1 MDKIKGFLKGLRDA
15 VAFSFSWLTICVI
28 IVSLLSGNKIVTV
41 SFLTKLFLLC
51 LWGSISF
58 TLCFRNQRFAK
69 KGFMFSLT
77 AFYILFIPVE
87 IVMFYLMGIFSQA
100 GSPGLWMMFGGIVVI
115 MYLVSA
121 IIDKVI
127 MRRRSELYTEKL
139 TAYNKLKD

>member
-41 SFLTKLFLLC
+41 SFLIKLFLLC

-58 TLCFRNQRFAK
+58 TLCFRNLGFEK

-87 IVMFYLMGIFSQA
+87 IVMFYLMEKGMNVARRTVAKYREALGIESSSQRKK
-100 GSPGLWMMFGGIVVI
+100 
-115 MYLVSA
+115 LV
-121 IIDKVI
+121 
-127 MRRRSELYTEKL
+127 
-139 TAYNKLKD
+139 